1 MPATSKILECTWN
14 RLKAHYSKPTPNGAW
29 SRAYRRILGNYYRFL
44 IPSGSR
50 LLEIGCGS
58 GELLQHL
65 TERKV
70 AGIDLVEQQISAA
83 KLLLPDAEF
92 TCAAGETATFS
103 QTYDYFILS
112 DTLNEAADAQQLLQN
127 LHHAATSETRLVLN
141 IHNTLWRPILGLS
154 AALGLKPKR
163 PQQNWLS
170 TDDLNNLLDLAG
182 WEMVRSDARILIPHE
197 LGGLGSLINKFIAP
211 LVPFACLSLFFV
223 ARPKQ
228 AAVPAESLTVS
239 VIIPAR
245 NEKGNIEAAIQRTP
259 DMGKS
264 TEIIFVEGNSQD
276 DTWDTIQAAIK
287 NHPERSIKA
296 CQQPGKGKGD
306 AMRLGY
312 EKATG
317 DIIMI
322 LDADLTVPPEDLPK
336 FFDAIQLGHCEFVNG
351 VRLVYPMEDEAM
363 RFLNMC
369 GNKFFSMLFSWLL
382 SIPIKDTLCGTKVFS
397 KTHYELIEANR
408 SYFGNFDPFG
418 DFDLIF
424 GAAKLNLKIRDL
436 PIRYQ
441 SRTYGEPQIDR
452 WRDGMLLIR
461 MAIFAA
467 RKIKFL

>member
-1 MPATSKILECTWN
+1 MPTPSKILERSWD
-14 RLKAHYSKPTPNGAW
+14 RLKAHYSELPHAGAW
-29 SRAYRRILGNYYRFL
+29 STAYRRILGRYYRFL
-44 IPSGSR
+44 IPEGSSV
-50 LLEIGCGS
+50 LEIGCGS
-58 GELLQHL
+58 GDLLQHL
-65 TERKV
+65 PDRTLS
-70 AGIDLVEQQISAA
+70 GIDLVEEQVNTA
-83 KLLLPDAEF
+83 KQNLPQAQF
-92 TCAAGETATFS
+92 TCAAGETATFD
-103 QTYDYFILS
+103 QTYDYLLLS
-112 DTLNEAADAQQLLQN
+112 DTLNEAADVQQLLENIHQ
-127 LHHAATSETRLVLN
+127 AATPETRLVLN
-141 IHNTLWRPILGLS
+141 IHNTLWRPILGIS
-154 AALGLKPKR
+154 TMLGLKPKR

-170 TDDLNNLLDLAG
+170 TDDLHNLLDLAG
-182 WEMVRSDARILIPHE
+182 WEMVRSDARILVPHE
-197 LGGLGSLINKFIAP
+197 LCGLGNLINKFIAP
-211 LVPFACLSLFFV
+211 LLPFACLSLFFV

-228 AAVPAESLTVS
+228 QAKPADSLTVT

-245 NEKGNIEAAIQRTP
+245 NESGNIEAAIQRTP
-259 DMGKS
+259 QMGKS

-276 DTWDTIQAAIK
+276 DTWDMIHSCIK
-287 NHPERSIKA
+287 KYPDNDIKA
-296 CQQPGKGKGD
+296 YQQPGKGKGD

-312 EKATG
+312 EKASG

-336 FFDAIQLGHCEFVNG
+336 FFNAIQLGHCEFVNG

-382 SIPIKDTLCGTKVFS
+382 SMPVKDTLCGTKVFS

-461 MAIFAA
+461 MGIFAA

>member
-1 MPATSKILECTWN
+1 MPINSHILERTWN
-14 RLKAHYSKPTPNGAW
+14 RLRAHYSELTPSGTW

-50 LLEIGCGS
+50 VLEIGCGA

-65 TERKV
+65 PDRTRS
-70 AGIDLVEQQISAA
+70 GIDLVEQQVSAA
-83 KLLLPDAEF
+83 RLLLPEAQF
-92 TCAAGETATFS
+92 TCAAGETAQFD
-103 QTYDYFILS
+103 QTYDYLILS
-112 DTLNEAADAQQLLQN
+112 DTLNEAADAQQLLEN
-127 LHHAATSETRLVLN
+127 LHQAATPDTRLAIN
-141 IHNTLWRPILGLS
+141 IHNTLWRPILGLGT
-154 AALGLKPKR
+154 ALGLKPKR
-163 PQQNWLS
+163 PQLNWLS
-170 TDDLNNLLDLAG
+170 TDDLHNLLDLAG

-197 LGGLGSLINKFIAP
+197 LGGLGTLINKFIAP

-228 AAVPAESLTVS
+228 PPVPADSLTVS

-245 NEKGNIEAAIQRTP
+245 NEKGNIEAAIERTP
-259 DMGKS
+259 HMGKS

-287 NHPERSIKA
+287 NHPERDIKA
-296 CQQPGKGKGD
+296 YQQTGKGKGD

-336 FFDAIQLGHCEFVNG
+336 FFDAIPLGHCEFVNG

-382 SIPIKDTLCGTKVFS
+382 SMPIKDTLCGTKVFS

-461 MAIFAA
+461 MGIFAA

>member
-1 MPATSKILECTWN
+1 MPTTSKILELTWS
-14 RLKAHYSKPTPNGAW
+14 RLKSHYTELRPTSTWSK
-29 SRAYRRILGNYYRFL
+29 AYRRILGNYYRFL
-44 IPSGSR
+44 IPEASSV
-50 LLEIGCGS
+50 LEIGCGS

-65 TERKV
+65 PNRSL
-70 AGIDLVEQQISAA
+70 AGIDLVEEQVNAA
-83 KLLLPDAEF
+83 KRNLPEGQFA
-92 TCAAGETATFS
+92 CAAGETATFD
-103 QTYDYFILS
+103 QTYDYLLLS
-112 DTLNEAADAQQLLQN
+112 DTLNEAADVQQLLEN
-127 LHHAATSETRLVLN
+127 SHHAAAPATRLVLN

-154 AALGLKPKR
+154 TLLGLKPKR

-170 TDDLNNLLDLAG
+170 SDDLRNLLDLAG
-182 WEMVRSDARILIPHE
+182 WEMVRSDARILVPHE
-197 LGGLGSLINKFIAP
+197 LCGLGSLINKFIAP
-211 LVPFACLSLFFV
+211 LLPFACLSLFFV

-228 AAVPAESLTVS
+228 LAKPADSLSVT

-245 NEKGNIEAAIQRTP
+245 NESGNIEAAIQRTP
-259 DMGKS
+259 NMGQS

-276 DTWDTIQAAIK
+276 DTWDMIHSCIEK
-287 NHPERSIKA
+287 YPERDIKA
-296 CQQPGKGKGD
+296 YQQPGKGKGD

-312 EKATG
+312 AKATG

-336 FFDAIQLGHCEFVNG
+336 FFEAIQLGHCEFVNG

-382 SIPIKDTLCGTKVFS
+382 SMPVKDTLCGTKVFS
-397 KTHYELIEANR
+397 KSHYELIEANR

-461 MAIFAA
+461 MAAFAA

>member
-1 MPATSKILECTWN
+1 MPTTSTILERTWN
-14 RLKAHYSKPTPNGAW
+14 RLKAHYSELTPCGAW
-29 SRAYRRILGNYYRFL
+29 GRAYRRILGSYYRFL

-50 LLEIGCGS
+50 VLEIGCGA

-65 TERKV
+65 PDRTLS
-70 AGIDLVEQQISAA
+70 GIDLVEEQVSAA
-83 KLLLPDAEF
+83 KELVPEAQV
-92 TCAAGETATFS
+92 TCAAGETAKFD
-103 QTYDYFILS
+103 QTYDYLVLS
-112 DTLNEAADAQQLLQN
+112 DTLNEAADAQQLLEN
-127 LHHAATSETRLVLN
+127 LHHAATPDTRLTIN

-163 PQQNWLS
+163 PQLNWLS
-170 TDDLNNLLDLAG
+170 TDDLHNLLDLAG
-182 WEMVRSDARILIPHE
+182 WEMVRSDARILVPHE
-197 LGGLGSLINKFIAP
+197 LGGLGTLINKFIAP

-228 AAVPAESLTVS
+228 APVPADSLTVS

-245 NEKGNIEAAIQRTP
+245 NEKGNIEAAIERTP
-259 DMGKS
+259 DMAKS

-287 NHPERSIKA
+287 NNPERSIKA
-296 CQQPGKGKGD
+296 YQQTGKGKGD

-382 SIPIKDTLCGTKVFS
+382 SMPIKDTLCGTKVFS
-397 KTHYELIEANR
+397 KAHYELIEANR

-461 MAIFAA
+461 MGIFAA
-467 RKIKFL
+467 KKIKFL

>member
-1 MPATSKILECTWN
+1 MPITSHILERTWN
-14 RLKAHYSKPTPNGAW
+14 RLRAHYSELTPSGTW

-50 LLEIGCGS
+50 VLEIGCGA

-65 TERKV
+65 PDRTRS
-70 AGIDLVEQQISAA
+70 GIDLAEHQVSAA
-83 KLLLPDAEF
+83 RLLLPEAQF
-92 TCAAGETATFS
+92 TCAAGETAQFD
-103 QTYDYFILS
+103 QTYDYLILS
-112 DTLNEAADAQQLLQN
+112 DTLNEAADAQQLLEN
-127 LHHAATSETRLVLN
+127 LHQAATPDTRLAIN

-154 AALGLKPKR
+154 TALGLKPKR
-163 PQQNWLS
+163 PQLNWLS
-170 TDDLNNLLDLAG
+170 TDDLHNLLDLAG

-197 LGGLGSLINKFIAP
+197 LGGLGTLINQFIAP

-228 AAVPAESLTVS
+228 PPVPADSLTVS

-245 NEKGNIEAAIQRTP
+245 NEKGNIEAAIERTP
-259 DMGKS
+259 HMGKS

-287 NHPERSIKA
+287 NHPERDIKA
-296 CQQPGKGKGD
+296 YQQTGKGKGD

-382 SIPIKDTLCGTKVFS
+382 SMPIKDTLCGTKVFS

-461 MAIFAA
+461 MGIFAA

>member
-1 MPATSKILECTWN
+1 MPSSSKILERTWN
-14 RLKAHYSKPTPNGAW
+14 RLKAHYSDSAPLGAW
-29 SRAYRRILGNYYRFL
+29 SRAYRRILGSTYRFL

-50 LLEIGCGS
+50 VLEIGCGS
-58 GELLQHL
+58 GDLLQQL
-65 TERKV
+65 PDRPL
-70 AGIDLVEQQISAA
+70 AGIDLVDAQVNAVKER
-83 KLLLPDAEF
+83 LPQGQF
-92 TCAAGETATFS
+92 TCAAGETATFD
-103 QTYDYFILS
+103 QTYDYLILS
-112 DTLNEAADAQQLLQN
+112 DTLNEAADAQQLLEN
-127 LHHAATSETRLVLN
+127 LHHAATPETRLVLN
-141 IHNTLWRPILGLS
+141 IHNTLWRPLLGLGTL
-154 AALGLKPKR
+154 LGLKPKR

-170 TDDLNNLLDLAG
+170 IDDLRNLLDLAN
-182 WEMVRSDARILIPHE
+182 WEMVRSDARILVPHE
-197 LGGLGSLINKFIAP
+197 LFGLGSLINKFIAP
-211 LVPFACLSLFFV
+211 LVPFACLSFFFV

-228 AAVPAESLTVS
+228 QATPADSLTVT

-245 NEKGNIEAAIQRTP
+245 NEAGNIEAAIQRTP
-259 DMGKS
+259 KMGRS

-276 DTWDTIQAAIK
+276 DTWDTIQSCIEK
-287 NHPERSIKA
+287 YPDHTIKA
-296 CQQPGKGKGD
+296 YQQPGKGKGD

-317 DIIMI
+317 DILMI

-336 FFDAIQLGHCEFVNG
+336 FFEAIQQGHCEFVNG

-382 SIPIKDTLCGTKVFS
+382 SMPIKDTLCGTKVFS
-397 KTHYELIEANR
+397 KAHYELIEANR

-461 MAIFAA
+461 MGAFAA